1 MIFFFMDKFIPD
13 EYISLRRDVDEFDDQ
28 ISDHGNRCQIATRQN
43 LYIIRLCVWI
53 FKYWKNSHSTSFHGL
68 VALLGGTIKFPL
80 WFAKQSDSASP
91 TCPLFTRATFT
102 RNLNLTKLTPS
113 FHRTVTLKLAL
124 NVICCQL
131 LLSQL
136 GLFDT
141 SFDVKVW
148 KNSVSKGNAPLSV
161 RNLPHQTY
169 KDNCLRLH
177 LLCQGV
183 NYVFVV

>member
-80 WFAKQSDSASP
+80 WFAK
-91 TCPLFTRATFT
+91 
-102 RNLNLTKLTPS
+102 
-113 FHRTVTLKLAL
+113 
-124 NVICCQL
+124 
-131 LLSQL
+131 
-136 GLFDT
+136 
-141 SFDVKVW
+141 
-148 KNSVSKGNAPLSV
+148 
-161 RNLPHQTY
+161 
-169 KDNCLRLH
+169 
-177 LLCQGV
+177 
-183 NYVFVV
+183 